1 MGTITEKLNKLVDTK
16 NNIKAA
22 IIEKG
27 QTVGDVF
34 STYPDKIRAIEVAS
48 TPDISVSSSGL
59 ITATSGSKS
68 STKQLTTMAGKTV
81 QPTTYDFTL
90 VPSGT
95 YAIGDINVVGEA
107 NLISANI
114 KSGVSIFGVTGSA
127 ATINYTKC
135 SCKINNRTGDDIYVH
150 YQTGTFD
157 NWDSTYVS
165 AGESV
170 ALTMFVGA
178 WAYCQLDGTYTYIRA
193 SGGATQIGP
202 GESTAFY
209 IQSSSTCS
217 VTVY

>member
-59 ITATSGSKS
+59 ITAASGSKS

-81 QPTTYDFTL
+81 TPTTYDFTL

-95 YAIGDINVVGEA
+95 YAIGDINVAGDA

-114 KSGVSIFGVTGSA
+114 KSGVNIFGVTGSA
-127 ATINYTKC
+127 ATINYTEC

-150 YQTGTFD
+150 YQEGTFD
-157 NWDSTYVS
+157 NWSSVYVS
-165 AGESV
+165 AGESSV
-170 ALTMFVGA
+170 IRMFVGA
-178 WAYCQLDGTYTYIRA
+178 WAYCQLDGTYIYIRA
-193 SGGATQIGP
+193 SGGAAQVGP
-202 GESTAFY
+202 GESAAFY
-209 IQSSSTCS
+209 IRSSSTCS

>member
-68 STKQLTTMAGKTV
+68 STKQLTTIAGKTV

-114 KSGVSIFGVTGSA
+114 KSGVNIFGVTGSA

-157 NWDSTYVS
+157 NWGSAYIS
-165 AGESV
+165 AGDSL

-178 WAYCQLDGTYTYIRA
+178 WAYCQLDGSYTYIRA
-193 SGGATQIGP
+193 SGGATQLGP
-202 GESTAFY
+202 GGSTVFCMN
-209 IQSSSTCS
+209 SSSAGS